1 MSRGNIDNLDI
12 STISEVSTPNASVIE
27 AQANKPLLQLQNIM
41 NYFNLNKA
49 DIESMLAHSPDG
61 SIPYTSNTTPSNA
74 SSSRQNPNS
83 SSRQPEKS
91 NCSNR
96 QPDLYKLARNSCK
109 KIDDLTAKI
118 DKVRKEKLSI
128 LESTAAS
135 NNRDEST
142 AYMELPSRFTGET
155 SRESSPLSSGSIE
168 EQLGKLLEIDRGFA
182 EKLRTISKE
191 SAKDLC
197 KSKGIR

>member
-12 STISEVSTPNASVIE
+12 STISEVSTPNASVME

-61 SIPYTSNTTPSNA
+61 SIPYTSNTIPSNA
-74 SSSRQNPNS
+74 SSSTRTANS
-83 SSRQPEKS
+83 SSQQPEKS
-91 NCSNR
+91 NSSNR
-96 QPDLYKLARNSCK
+96 QPDLYKLAQNSCK
-109 KIDDLTAKI
+109 KIDDLSAKI
-118 DKVRKEKLSI
+118 DKVRREKLSI
-128 LESTAAS
+128 LETTAAT

-142 AYMELPSRFTGET
+142 AYIELPSRFIGET
-155 SRESSPLSSGSIE
+155 SRESSPLSNGSAE
-168 EQLGKLLEIDRGFA
+168 EQLRKLFEIDHGFA
-182 EKLRTISKE
+182 EKLRTISRD
-191 SAKDLC
+191 SVKDLC

>member
-27 AQANKPLLQLQNIM
+27 AQANKPILQLQNIM

-61 SIPYTSNTTPSNA
+61 SIPYTSNTTPS
-74 SSSRQNPNS
+74 SSNRTTE
-83 SSRQPEKS
+83 SSRQPERS
-91 NCSNR
+91 NCSIL

-118 DKVRKEKLSI
+118 DKVRKEKQSI

-142 AYMELPSRFTGET
+142 AYMELPSRFAGET
-155 SRESSPLSSGSIE
+155 SRESSPLSNGSIE

-191 SAKDLC
+191 STKDLC